1 MRCGA
6 CGLALI
12 AAMLLM
18 LVGGVAAAQ
27 DKPAEKPA
35 SKPAEKAAD
44 KPADNLMGGL
54 GLQGTKVSRIDK

>member
-1 MRCGA
+1 M
-6 CGLALI
+6 AL
-12 AAMLLM
+12 L
-18 LVGGVAAAQ
+18 LVGGVTAAQ

>member
-1 MRCGA
+1 M
-6 CGLALI
+6 AL
-12 AAMLLM
+12 L

-27 DKPAEKPA
+27 DKPAE
-35 SKPAEKAAD
+35 KPAEKAAD